1 MSKVERILLATDGST
16 NSAGAVDR
24 ALELAQHVNAALYV
38 VFVAHLSAK
47 RAPGYS
53 AAQLEEQKEREFL
66 ELHAVTAQISHRAQT
81 IGIRCITRTAFTEN
95 VVDAVIAA
103 AVDWACDLI
112 VVGASPAHGSALSAQ
127 TGRQITTRSQTP
139 VMIVP

>member
-38 VFVAHLSAK
+38 VHVAHLSSK
-47 RAPGYS
+47 RTRDNS
-53 AAQLEEQKEREFL
+53 AAEIEEQKEREFL
-66 ELHAVTAQISHRAQT
+66 ELHAVTAQIAHRAQT
-81 IGIRCITRTAFTEN
+81 IGIRCVTRTAFTEN

-103 AVDWACDLI
+103 AIDWACDLI
-112 VVGASPAHGSALSAQ
+112 IVGASPAHCSPMSAQ

>member
-38 VFVAHLSAK
+38 VHVAHLSSK
-47 RAPGYS
+47 RTRECS
-53 AAQLEEQKEREFL
+53 AAELEEQKEREFID
-66 ELHAVTAQISHRAQT
+66 LHAVTARIAHRAQT
-81 IGIRCITRTAFTEN
+81 IGIRCVTRTAFTES

-112 VVGASPAHGSALSAQ
+112 VVGASAAHGSALSAQ